1 MPTALGAS
9 CRHVCTVAVV
19 AVTVAAAA
27 LVGAA
32 AVAGLVVAAPA
43 AAAVA
48 FLLAVLLGGAE
59 ELEGASGH
67 RVIFVSGGVDFL
79 FRAGIDSV
87 PGEVVVATLL
97 QLFLE
102 QEPEVLAVGLG
113 IVVFRD
119 DPEVELLCIPMQRSE
134 RLVRCRRVVFRRRLS
149 ALGDGVEGGDG
160 GTRGRGERE
169 GSRWN
174 WSQRRRRLPWLQEV
188 WVLSVVWLREED
200 EFVVKGVDSG

>member
-1 MPTALGAS
+1 MPTALGVS
-9 CRHVCTVAVV
+9 RRHVSTIAVV
-19 AVTVAAAA
+19 AVVVATAA

-32 AVAGLVVAAPA
+32 AVAAPA
-43 AAAVA
+43 TAAVA

-67 RVIFVSGGVDFL
+67 RVVFIRGGVDFL
-79 FRAGIDSV
+79 FRSGIDSV

-102 QEPEVLAVGLG
+102 QELEVLAIG
-113 IVVFRD
+113 IGFVVFRD

-134 RLVRCRRVVFRRRLS
+134 RLMRRRRVVFWRRLS

-160 GTRGRGERE
+160 GTRGRGGKR
-169 GSRWN
+169 GADGIGARGGGDRHGY
-174 WSQRRRRLPWLQEV
+174 RRFGCSTL
-188 WVLSVVWLREED
+188 
-200 EFVVKGVDSG
+200 FG